1 MRPAPSCATPAN
13 WARHQRHRPEET
25 TLYRIVESHLNPFL
39 AFVDTQTG
47 GSGLPTF
54 VTDEFDAILACGIL
68 AHGLLRL
75 RCDGCKEEKR
85 VVFSVP
91 QGDLLRGAAPRL
103 LSLVRHAP
111 HGSGRGPSGG
121 PCHPEG
127 SGAPMGAGIPDS
139 PAQSVRRPS
148 RLASPGVTD
157 HPSPASSRI
166 WGWPRSRHRA
176 RWRDEWICFRRRE
189 M

>member
-13 WARHQRHRPEET
+13 PARHQRHRPDET
-25 TLYRIVESHLNPFL
+25 TLYRIVQSHLNPFL

-54 VTDEFDAILACGIL
+54 VTDECDAFLACGIL
-68 AHGLLRL
+68 AYGLLRL

-85 VVFSVP
+85 VAFSCP
-91 QGDLLRGAAPRL
+91 PGNFLRGAAPRHL
-103 LSLVRHAP
+103 PLMRHAA
-111 HGSGRGPSGG
+111 HGRGRGPSGG

-127 SGAPMGAGIPDS
+127 SGAPMGAVIPDS
-139 PAQSVRRPS
+139 LAQSVRRPS

-176 RWRDEWICFRRRE
+176 RRRHGWICFRRRHL
-189 M
+189 